1 LRDRIRRELRA
12 QLGRTASELKLFQ
25 DTVAIP
31 YGTQWEKEIKEGI
44 GESVFFIP
52 IITPTAVNSRHCKTE
67 FELFCSREL
76 QLGRADLIFPILY
89 IRVAALENDAKR
101 RQNDVLEIIHARQYA
116 DWTQLRLRDVASFE
130 FGIKIEQ
137 FCRDVCDALHEPW
150 LSPEERRQAEEEQR
164 RKAAEA
170 EAKRFEEERRRQ
182 AEEEQR
188 RKGAEAEAKRF
199 EEERRRQAEEE
210 QRRKA
215 EAEAKQ
221 LEEERRRQA
230 EEERRRRVA
239 EVEAKRLEEERRRQA
254 EEERRRRV
262 AEVEAKRLEE
272 ERRRQAATLPKR
284 LQEIKTSLND
294 FVHFIT
300 PFLFVL
306 LGVSFLFSII
316 LFVREQY
323 VSRDVVASVVFIFG
337 LIIVGLYYLKRSF
350 R

>member
-1 LRDRIRRELRA
+1 
-12 QLGRTASELKLFQ
+12 
-25 DTVAIP
+25 
-31 YGTQWEKEIKEGI
+31 
-44 GESVFFIP
+44 
-52 IITPTAVNSRHCKTE
+52 
-67 FELFCSREL
+67 LFCSREL

-254 EEERRRRV
+254 
-262 AEVEAKRLEE
+262 
-272 ERRRQAATLPKR
+272 ATLPKR

-316 LFVREQY
+316 LFVRVCPET
-323 VSRDVVASVVFIFG
+323 SRGIAKFSEHEAD
-337 LIIVGLYYLKRSF
+337 
-350 R
+350 